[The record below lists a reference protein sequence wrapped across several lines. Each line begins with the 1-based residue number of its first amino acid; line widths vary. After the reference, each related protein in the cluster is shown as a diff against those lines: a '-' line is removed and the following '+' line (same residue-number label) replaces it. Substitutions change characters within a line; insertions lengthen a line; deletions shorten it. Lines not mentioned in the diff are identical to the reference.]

1 MQSIQFATRAR
12 LTSWT
17 YLWLSLSGS
26 RDAWRDQ
33 KELESTTM
41 KNFQAKLNEVGMEVG
56 PFTPGLKLTLGSGNI
71 DTEIDA
77 AIKRFVSHATRK
89 PPALLLVILPGEDAT
104 IYNSIKL
111 ACDVKF
117 GVCNVCVIASKFA
130 KERNDQYVSSLRSPR
145 SCAGP
150 RRRTNMDLP
159 LASSRPHAS
168 ITLSA
173 ILHRDEETSLPPLV
187 SS

>member
-17 YLWLSLSGS
+17 YLWLSSPGS

-41 KNFQAKLNEVGMEVG
+41 KNFQAKLNEVGMDVAAV
-56 PFTPGLKLTLGSGNI
+56 TPGLKVTLSSGNI

-77 AIKRFVSHATRK
+77 AIKRFVSHAARK

-104 IYNSIKL
+104 IYNRVKL

-117 GVCNVCVIASKFA
+117 GVCSVCVIASKFA
-130 KERNDQYVSSLRSPR
+130 KERNDQYVSSPQSPKG
-145 SCAGP
+145 CAGP
-150 RRRTNMDLP
+150 HRRTNMYLSMV
-159 LASSRPHAS
+159 SSRPM
-168 ITLSA
+168 
-173 ILHRDEETSLPPLV
+173 RV
-187 SS
+187 